1 MTTPRD
7 LLTKAAAMGLTAR
20 VRWRL
25 RQSGAGHGEQRAA
38 FAQLLPKLA
47 ATSGGRA
54 AGLEAGMNYEKFR
67 RRVPLRTHEDFAPD
81 IERMK
86 RGEPDVLWPGH
97 CTYFAVSSG
106 TTAGRTKYLPV
117 TRELLTHFRRAG
129 LDSLVYYTART
140 GRTDVFLGRHLF
152 LGGSS
157 ALTPL
162 PERVGPEPAYAGDLS
177 GITARDLPRWAEKVL
192 YEPGREI
199 AEMSDWPAKVAAI
212 AERTWSRDITLLA
225 GIPSWVLVLAEAL
238 RYRAIRAGRTIRHLE
253 ELWPHLQCFVHGG
266 VPVGPF
272 VRELRAALGPTVNFH
287 EVYPAS
293 EGFIATQDTESA
305 AGLRLMTRVGLF
317 YEFLPLAQYD
327 EAARGNLG
335 AAAVPLEGVKP
346 GVDYVLLLT
355 TPAGLCRYVIG
366 DVVRFV
372 ATSVPRLVY
381 AGRTRLQLSAFGEH
395 VIEKELTEALQ
406 TVGQRRGWIVA
417 NFHVAPVF
425 VDSTEGARR
434 GRHEWWIEL
443 KPAAGPDADG
453 GAIATEL
460 DRELA
465 LRNEDYEAK
474 RQGGG
479 LEAPRLQF
487 VPPGTFE
494 RWMRDHGKWG
504 GQNKMPRCRSDRTV
518 ADALQTLVADPGS
531 RTCPTGTCRLGK
543 TVLDGAPCGR
553 RPARVSQVLAT

>member
-1 MTTPRD
+1 MTMPRHW
-7 LLTKAAAMGLTAR
+7 LTKAAAAGLTAR

-25 RQSGAGHGEQRAA
+25 RQSGAGPGEQREA
-38 FAQLLPKLA
+38 FMQLLRRLA
-47 ATSGGRA
+47 VTTSGDT
-54 AGLEAGMNYEKFR
+54 AGLEAGMDYERFR
-67 RRVPLRTHEDFAPD
+67 RRVPLRTYEDFAPD

-86 RGEPDVLWPGH
+86 QGEPDVLWPGR

-106 TTAGRTKYLPV
+106 TTAGRTKFLPV
-117 TRELLTHFRRAG
+117 TPELLTHFRRAG
-129 LDSLVYYTART
+129 LDSLFYYTART

-152 LGGSS
+152 LGGSA
-157 ALTPL
+157 ALTPV
-162 PERVGPEPAYAGDLS
+162 PERVGAEPAYAGDLS
-177 GITARDLPRWAEKVL
+177 GITARHLPRWVEKAL

-199 AEMSDWPAKVAAI
+199 AQMSDWPAKVAAI
-212 AERTWSRDITLLA
+212 AERTLSRDITLLA

-238 RYRAIRAGRTIRHLE
+238 RIRALRAGRTVRHLQ
-253 ELWPHLQCFVHGG
+253 ELWPHLQCLVHGG

-272 VRELRAALGPTVNFH
+272 VGELRAALGPTVNFH

-293 EGFIATQDTESA
+293 EGFIATQDADSA
-305 AGLRLMTRVGLF
+305 AGLRLMTGVGLF

-327 EAARGNLG
+327 ETARGSLG
-335 AAAVPLEGVKP
+335 AAAVPLEGVEP

-372 ATSVPRLVY
+372 CTDVPRLVY
-381 AGRTRLQLSAFGEH
+381 AGRTKLQLSAFGEH
-395 VIEKELTEALQ
+395 VIEKELTDALQ
-406 TVGQRRGWIVA
+406 TVGQRRDWSVT

-425 VDSTEGARR
+425 VDSAAGARR

-443 KPAAGPDADG
+443 QHPAGPGTAD
-453 GAIATEL
+453 GAIAAEL

-465 LRNEDYEAK
+465 LRNEDYAAK

-479 LEAPRLQF
+479 LEPPRLQL

-494 RWMRDHGKWG
+494 QWMRAHGKWG
-504 GQNKMPRCRSDRTV
+504 GQSKMPRCRSDRSV
-518 ADALQTLVADPGS
+518 ADALQALAAESEDQIF
-531 RTCPTGTCRLGK
+531 PTGTCRW
-543 TVLDGAPCGR
+543 
-553 RPARVSQVLAT
+553 